1 MQDITRHYDLLIDEN
16 NDPVRDPAPLRA
28 YMDKWDGEALI
39 GELALSGRE
48 SVLEIGVGTGRLAL
62 RVAPLCRAFCGIDLS
77 PKTVERAGEHLASH
91 ENVRFLCGNLLTH
104 DFDGERF
111 DVIYSSLTFMHIG
124 EKRRAI
130 ERVYGLL
137 LPGGRFVLS
146 IDKNQA
152 TSIDYGTRRLEI
164 YPDTPSATHAH
175 LTAVGFADIQM
186 RETEFAYI
194 FTAKKTE

>member
-1 MQDITRHYDLLIDEN
+1 MQEIIRHYDALIDDN
-16 NDPVRDPAPLRA
+16 NDPVCDPEPLRS
-28 YMDKWDGEALI
+28 YMDKWDGGVLI
-39 GELALSGRE
+39 GQLCLSGRE

-62 RVAPLCRAFCGIDLS
+62 RVAPLCRTFCGIDLS
-77 PKTVERAGEHLASH
+77 PKTIERAGEHLATH
-91 ENVRFLCGNLLTH
+91 KNVHLLCDDFLTH
-104 DFDGERF
+104 DFDGDRF

-137 LPGGRFVLS
+137 LSGGRFVLS

-152 TSIDYGTRRLEI
+152 TSIDYGTRLLEI
-164 YPDTPSATHAH
+164 YPDTSAATHAH

-186 RETEFAYI
+186 CETEFAYI
-194 FTAKKTE
+194 FTAGK